1 MTDNHPYFVITF
13 PSVHHA
19 IKLESKLKGN
29 DDISIRLVP
38 VPREIS
44 SSCGVA
50 AKINDAEVGKI
61 IKILSKNGMEYD
73 CIYLYEKPKQ
83 KPILVDQH

>member
-1 MTDNHPYFVITF
+1 MTDNHPYLVVTF

-19 IKLESKLKGN
+19 IKLESKLKGK

-44 SSCGVA
+44 SSCGAA
-50 AKINDAEVGKI
+50 AKINDAEVRKI
-61 IKILSKNGMEYD
+61 KQLLSQNSLEYD

>member
-1 MTDNHPYFVITF
+1 MADKYPYFVITF

-19 IKLESKLKGN
+19 IKLESKLKVN

-50 AKINDAEVGKI
+50 AKINNAEVGKI
-61 IKILSKNGMEYD
+61 KILLSQNTLDYD
-73 CIYLYEKPKQ
+73 CIYIYEKPKQ
-83 KPILVDQH
+83 KPMLVD